1 MSGETAGHELVDLAN
16 LAELLHNSG
25 LSSKDQQAV
34 RAAVVDSVLE
44 GATPDRDF
52 VRRLIELAAGRIT
65 IGEYKSQV
73 LEATNA
79 AGRTVSGEELRAR
92 HGATSAPPP
101 RRRFGQPPD
110 LVVPDNFDD
119 PLLYPEN
126 PAQEGDPA
134 T

>member
-52 VRRLIELAAGRIT
+52 VRLA
-65 IGEYKSQV
+65 S
-73 LEATNA
+73 
-79 AGRTVSGEELRAR
+79 
-92 HGATSAPPP
+92 P
-101 RRRFGQPPD
+101 R
-110 LVVPDNFDD
+110 
-119 PLLYPEN
+119 Y
-126 PAQEGDPA
+126 
-134 T
+134 